1 MEITYSELLQKVME
15 DPQLFQDKI
24 ENCSYRWDSL
34 QTCLN
39 TRDYPL
45 YRVMHASEKNMRIE
59 VEQIHSMFDAG
70 RTLRQSNGE
79 INHTFKL
86 ILS

>member
-1 MEITYSELLQKVME
+1 MEITYSELLQKVIE

-59 VEQIHSMFDAG
+59 VEQIHAMFNAG
-70 RTLRQSNGE
+70 RTKRRNKSHL
-79 INHTFKL
+79 
-86 ILS
+86 